1 MGKAGHFKISTIGPK
16 KQAKI
21 GVNTFI
27 SHYKQP
33 FILLL
38 VFSVTPFK
46 IDQNKK

>member
-27 SHYKQP
+27 SHYQQP
-33 FILLL
+33 FILLFL
-38 VFSVTPFK
+38 NVG
-46 IDQNKK
+46 